1 MERLRSKLPPVSCLL
16 AFEAAGR
23 LANFTLAAAELNV
36 TQAAIS
42 RQIRALEEHLHFPVF
57 HRRHRAVQLTT
68 EGRKLHQA
76 VSMGLEHI
84 AGTMAGLRRSA
95 GESHLTIGATIGF
108 AAFWLMPRLTRFRAA
123 FPDIELRLIASDK
136 PLDLLSDGIDIAVRY
151 GSGDWPGLAATYLFE
166 AEIFPVCSPDFLA
179 KHPGLRSPQ
188 DLLNLTLL
196 GLDDVDPLWLNWEAW
211 FKETGFPIGR
221 DPKGNHRRAYFNNY
235 PILIQAAIDGQGVGL
250 GWRYFLDDLLERGAL
265 VRPIEAAARSDLGFY
280 LVVPEGV
287 EPSRDA
293 RAFHDWLLANRH
305 ERPNTEAQRSAGE

>member
-42 RQIRALEEHLHFPVF
+42 RQIRALEEHLRFPVF

-166 AEIFPVCSPDFLA
+166 AEIFPVCSPGFLA
-179 KHPGLRSPQ
+179 KHPGLRSPE

-211 FKETGFPIGR
+211 FKEMGLPLGR

-265 VRPIEAAARSDLGFY
+265 VRPIEAAVRSDLGFY

-293 RAFHDWLLANRH
+293 RAFHDWLLANSH
-305 ERPNTEAQRSAGE
+305 AKPDAEAQRSAGE